1 MDMDTIFINSLSN
14 ATDIKY
20 YIYLYVNKPSIMINA
35 TYAVLAV
42 FFFELATKHCQELIY
57 KI

>member
-1 MDMDTIFINSLSN
+1 MQQIY
-14 ATDIKY
+14 KY

-35 TYAVLAV
+35 KYAVLAV
-42 FFFELATKHCQELIY
+42 FFFELATKHCRELIY